1 MSPVREGEQQYSEAW
16 PDVASAALRIAFGII
31 WAIGAAFTWT
41 SQFAANYVGYLHNA
55 AQGQPSWSGWWF
67 EFWISVVTPNAMA
80 FVWLTRIAE
89 TLLAIALLLGFARK
103 TTYVL
108 GALFSLLIWATAE
121 GFGGPYTVGATNMG
135 TALTYVL
142 IFLLLIGTNYRG
154 GTSPYSVDYLIERR
168 WPGWRRIAEWSHGV
182 PMHPPRPSSAAA
194 QVTAIIGIALL
205 VFFLIGGLQSTMHV
219 AAPTPTA
226 AAAAVSP
233 LTLASNEP
241 IGKARDARLPPLN
254 PGASVDVTIEST
266 DKTVAIANGV
276 EYQAWTFGDE
286 VPGPVIHV
294 RQGQTVNVT
303 YINRGMMEHSLDFH
317 AAVTPPNLHYAEVKP
332 GEKLTYSFVANVAGA
347 FVYHCGTPPVL
358 LHMGNGMYGA
368 IIVAPTT
375 PRPPAD
381 ASYVIVQSEWYT
393 QQISGQLMGPSYEK
407 MLAERADEVVFN
419 GVAFQYRDRP
429 LTVGA
434 GKRVRIYF
442 VNAGPSLWSS
452 FHVIGAIF
460 NAVYPDGDPRHALTG
475 VSTHTVGPGAGAIFD
490 LVIPEAGQYAFVDHD
505 FAHLMIGAV
514 GILDVQAPAGT
525 PPAKPPISK
534 AENAPAAPI
543 TTTAGAA
550 SSTAPAPSPATASA
564 TAAPAGPYKFDAAR
578 GASLYGTNCAACHQA
593 TGMGLTG
600 AFPPLKGNP
609 AVLDANPTTHIDTI
623 LNGAQG
629 VAIGGVTYPSPM
641 PPFAAT
647 LSDADVADIANHE
660 RSSWGNQGKPV
671 TADQVKAERAKRA
684 GK

>member
-1 MSPVREGEQQYSEAW
+1 MPHPRDSEQFSNAW

-55 AQGQPSWSGWWF
+55 AQGQPAWSGWWF
-67 EFWISVVTPNAMA
+67 DMWIAVVTPNAMV

-135 TALTYVL
+135 TAITYVL

-168 WPGWRRIAEWSHGV
+168 WPGWSRVAEWSQGV
-182 PMHPPRPSSAAA
+182 PLHPPRPSSAAA

-205 VFFLIGGLQSTMHV
+205 VFFLIGGLESTMHV

-233 LTLASNEP
+233 LALASKEP
-241 IGKARDARLPPLN
+241 INKARDARLPPLN
-254 PGASVDVTIEST
+254 PGPSVDVTIEST
-266 DKTVAIANGV
+266 DKTVSIANGV
-276 EYQAWTFGDE
+276 QYQAWTFGDE

-303 YINRGMMEHSLDFH
+303 YVNRGMMEHSLDFH

-332 GEKLTYSFVANVAGA
+332 GEKLTYSFVANVPGA

-368 IIVAPTT
+368 IIVDPAT
-375 PRPPAD
+375 PFPSAD
-381 ASYVIVQSEWYT
+381 ESYVIVQSEWYT

-429 LTVGA
+429 LAVAA

-460 NAVYPDGDPRHALTG
+460 SDVYPDGNPAHALTG
-475 VSTHTVGPGAGAIFD
+475 VSTYTVGPGAGAIFD
-490 LVIPEAGQYAFVDHD
+490 LVIPEAGQYAFVDHS

-514 GILDVQAPAGT
+514 GILDVQAPGGAQA
-525 PPAKPPISK
+525 PAKPPIERAAAAAPS
-534 AENAPAAPI
+534 APPAPAA
-543 TTTAGAA
+543 
-550 SSTAPAPSPATASA
+550 STASTPTAS
-564 TAAPAGPYKFDAAR
+564 AAPAGPYRFDAAR
-578 GASLYGTNCAACHQA
+578 GAALYGTHCAACHQA

-600 AFPPLKGNP
+600 AFPPLKGNA
-609 AVLDANPTTHIDTI
+609 AVLDADPATHIDTI
-623 LNGAQG
+623 LHGAQG
-629 VAIGGVTYPSPM
+629 VVIGGVTYPSPM
-641 PPFAAT
+641 PPFAAA

-660 RSSWGNQGKPV
+660 RTSWGNQGRPV
-671 TADQVKAERAKRA
+671 TADQVKAARAKHPT
-684 GK
+684 K

>member
-1 MSPVREGEQQYSEAW
+1 MSSPGDRERSSDVW
-16 PDVASAALRIAFGII
+16 PDVANAGLRIAFGII
-31 WAIGAAFTWT
+31 WAVGAAFTWT

-55 AQGQPSWSGWWF
+55 AQGQPAWSAWWF
-67 EFWISVVTPNAMA
+67 DMWIAVVTPNATA

-108 GALFSLLIWATAE
+108 GALLSLLIWATAE

-142 IFLLLIGTNYRG
+142 IFLLLIGINYRG

-168 WPGWRRIAEWSHGV
+168 WPGWRRVAEWSHGV
-182 PMHPPRPSSAAA
+182 PLHAPSPSSAAA
-194 QVTAIIGIALL
+194 QVTAMVGIALL

-233 LTLASNEP
+233 LSLASTEP
-241 IGKARDARLPPLN
+241 LKTARDARLPPLT
-254 PGASVDVTIEST
+254 PGPSVDVTIEST
-266 DKTVAIANGV
+266 DKTVSIANGV
-276 EYQAWTFGDE
+276 EYQAWTFGDM

-303 YINRGMMEHSLDFH
+303 YVNRGTMHHSLDFH
-317 AAVTPPNLHYAEVKP
+317 SAITPPNLHYVDLQP
-332 GEKLTYSFVANVAGA
+332 GEKVTYSFVAETAGA

-368 IIVAPTT
+368 IIVEPAT
-375 PRPPAD
+375 PLPPA
-381 ASYVIVQSEWYT
+381 AESYVIVQSEWYT
-393 QQISGQLMGPSYEK
+393 QQISGKLMGPNYEK
-407 MLAERADEVVFN
+407 MLAERPDEVVFN

-429 LTVGA
+429 LPVTA

-452 FHVIGAIF
+452 FHVIGAMF
-460 NAVYPDGDPRHALTG
+460 TNVYPDSDPAHALSG
-475 VSTHTVGPGAGAIFD
+475 VSTYSVGPGAGAVFD
-490 LVIPEAGQYAFVDHD
+490 LVIPAPGHYAFVDHS
-505 FAHLMIGAV
+505 FAHVMIGAQGV
-514 GILDVQAPAGT
+514 LDVQAAGG
-525 PPAKPPISK
+525 A
-534 AENAPAAPI
+534 AAPAAPPV
-543 TTTAGAA
+543 TQAAPAAPAAQPAA
-550 SSTAPAPSPATASA
+550 SAAPAASTASVA
-564 TAAPAGPYKFDAAR
+564 AGPYKFDAAR
-578 GASLYGTNCAACHQA
+578 GASLYGANCAACHQA
-593 TGMGLTG
+593 TGAGLAG

-609 AVLDANPTTHIDTI
+609 SVLDADPATHIDTI

-629 VAIGGVTYPSPM
+629 VPIGGVTYPSPM
-641 PPFAAT
+641 PPFGAA
-647 LSDADVADIANHE
+647 LSDADVADVANHE
-660 RSSWGNQGKPV
+660 RSSWGNQGKLI
-671 TADQVKAERAKRA
+671 TAEQVKAARAKRPT
-684 GK
+684 K

>member
-1 MSPVREGEQQYSEAW
+1 MSHPGDSERISDAW

-55 AQGQPSWSGWWF
+55 AQGQPGWSAWWF
-67 EFWISVVTPNAMA
+67 DMWIAVVTPHAMA

-135 TALTYVL
+135 TAITYVL
-142 IFLLLIGTNYRG
+142 IFLLLIGSNYRG
-154 GTSPYSVDYLIERR
+154 GTSPYSVDFLIERR
-168 WPGWRRIAEWSHGV
+168 WPAWSRVAEWSHGI
-182 PMHPPRPSSAAA
+182 PLHAPRTSSVAA
-194 QVTAIIGIALL
+194 QVTALVGIALL

-233 LTLASNEP
+233 LSLASKEP
-241 IGKARDARLPPLN
+241 INNARDARLPPLT
-254 PGASVDVTIEST
+254 PGPSVDVTIAST
-266 DKTVAIANGV
+266 DKTISIANGV
-276 EYQAWTFGDE
+276 EYQAWTFGDM

-303 YINRGMMEHSLDFH
+303 YTNRGTMEHSLDFH
-317 AAVTPPNLHYAEVKP
+317 AAITPPNLHYAEVKP
-332 GEKLTYSFVANVAGA
+332 GEKLTYSFVAEVPGA

-368 IIVAPTT
+368 IIVEPAT
-375 PRPPAD
+375 PLPPA
-381 ASYVIVQSEWYT
+381 AESYVIVQSEWYT
-393 QQISGQLMGPSYEK
+393 QQISGQLMGPNYEK
-407 MLAERADEVVFN
+407 MLAERPDEVVFN

-429 LTVGA
+429 LPVGA

-460 NAVYPDGDPRHALTG
+460 NAVYPDGDPAHALTG
-475 VSTHTVGPGAGAIFD
+475 VSTYTVGPGAGAIFD
-490 LVIPEAGQYAFVDHD
+490 LVIPQAGKYAFVDHD
-505 FAHLMIGAV
+505 FAHVMIGAQ
-514 GILDVQAPAGT
+514 GIFDVQ
-525 PPAKPPISK
+525 PP
-534 AENAPAAPI
+534 
-543 TTTAGAA
+543 GG
-550 SSTAPAPSPATASA
+550 APAPTAPPITQAASAAPPASAAAASASAASA
-564 TAAPAGPYKFDAAR
+564 TAGPYKFDAAR
-578 GASLYGTNCAACHQA
+578 GASLYTANCTACHQA
-593 TGMGLTG
+593 TGTGLPG
-600 AFPPLKGNP
+600 AFPPLKGNA
-609 AVLDANPTTHIDTI
+609 AVLDVNPATQIDTI
-623 LNGAQG
+623 LHGAQG
-629 VAIGGVTYPSPM
+629 VPIGGVTYPSAM
-641 PPFAAT
+641 PPFGAS

-660 RSSWGNQGKPV
+660 RSSWGNQGKLI
-671 TADQVKAERAKRA
+671 TADQVKAARAKRPA
-684 GK
+684 K